1 MLLCFCYILFIGCNA
16 SVQLSEVVKLG
27 AMSLGSGNPDSQ
39 VMLIHAVRD
48 VAAALKDLIQATKDA
63 SGKHIGDPAMA
74 RLKDSA
80 KVCHNE
86 IYFYMKFLILDD
98 FFPVCVFLCIYG
110 VYVYLFNIKRLIF

>member
-1 MLLCFCYILFIGCNA
+1 M
-16 SVQLSEVVKLG
+16 VKLG

-39 VMLIHAVRD
+39 VMLIHSVRD

-80 KVCHNE
+80 KVWPNE
-86 IYFYMKFLILDD
+86 ISFKLYYKVD
-98 FFPVCVFLCIYG
+98 IYKM
-110 VYVYLFNIKRLIF
+110 YVYSKVKNNDKWVSVNQIILNIILFYRIFDNAKYINMKIIILY

>member
-1 MLLCFCYILFIGCNA
+1 MFFL
-16 SVQLSEVVKLG
+16 VQLSEVVKLG

-39 VMLIHAVRD
+39 VMLIHSVRD

-80 KVCHNE
+80 KVWPNE
-86 IYFYMKFLILDD
+86 IYFKFYYE
-98 FFPVCVFLCIYG
+98 FVIYKMSI
-110 VYVYLFNIKRLIF
+110 YLKVKNYLKKKHKWASVNHMI